1 MPSLPRHLKG
11 RQRRRQV
18 TVVSALLSAA
28 LVAGGLGI
36 GQARAARIEAQGR
49 CAAPVA
55 LEQLTPEPLHT
66 EVRLAQGAPVTVVAI
81 GSSST
86 EGIGASSPASSYPA
100 RLQAL
105 LRRHCPT
112 CTIDVIN
119 KGVGGETVDQTLA
132 RFNRDVLSYQP
143 NLVIWQVGSNDI
155 LHDED
160 IDAYL
165 GAVIRGVERLRA
177 AGIEVVLMDM
187 QFAPSLLVHPQVT
200 AMESRLAEVAQAHR
214 VALFHR
220 FDIMEHWIVGGRF
233 RFASMLSR
241 DALHMTD
248 ASYDCLARLLSGAL
262 LHRVEHE
269 AQIPTP

>member
-1 MPSLPRHLKG
+1 
-11 RQRRRQV
+11 
-18 TVVSALLSAA
+18 VVAA
-28 LVAGGLGI
+28 LVGLLVCGAPGI
-36 GQARAARIEAQGR
+36 GPARAAHPEAQRR
-49 CAAPVA
+49 CAASAA
-55 LEQLTPEPLHT
+55 LEQLSPAPLHT
-66 EVRLAQGAPVTVVAI
+66 EARLAQGAPVVVVAI

-100 RLQAL
+100 RLQAR
-105 LRRHCPT
+105 LRRHCLT
-112 CTIDVIN
+112 CVITVIN

-132 RFNRDVLSYQP
+132 RFDRDVLVYRP

-155 LHDED
+155 LRGED
-160 IDAYL
+160 LEAYIA
-165 GAVIRGVERLRA
+165 AVTGGIGRLRA

-200 AMESRLAEVAQAHR
+200 AMESRLVEVAQTQR

-220 FDIMEHWIVGGRF
+220 FDIMDQWIVGGRF
-233 RFASMLSR
+233 RFADMLSR

-262 LHRVEHE
+262 LHE
-269 AQIPTP
+269 ARDRTP

>member
-1 MPSLPRHLKG
+1 MLAASL
-11 RQRRRQV
+11 V
-18 TVVSALLSAA
+18 I
-28 LVAGGLGI
+28 GGLGL
-36 GQARAARIEAQGR
+36 GSARAAHPDTQGR
-49 CAAPVA
+49 CAASVA
-55 LEQLTPEPLHT
+55 LEQLSPAPLHT
-66 EVRLAQGAPVTVVAI
+66 EARLAQGAPVVVVAI

-86 EGIGASSPASSYPA
+86 EGIGASSPASTYPA

-112 CTIDVIN
+112 CAIAVIN

-132 RFNRDVLSYQP
+132 RFDRDVLVYRP

-155 LHDED
+155 LQGED
-160 IDAYL
+160 LEAYL
-165 GAVIRGVERLRA
+165 KAVTRGVGQLRA

-200 AMESRLAEVAQAHR
+200 AMESRLAEVAQAQR

-220 FDIMEHWIVGGRF
+220 FDIMEHWILGGRF
-233 RFASMLSR
+233 RFADMLSR

-262 LHRVEHE
+262 LHE
-269 AQIPTP
+269 AQDRTR